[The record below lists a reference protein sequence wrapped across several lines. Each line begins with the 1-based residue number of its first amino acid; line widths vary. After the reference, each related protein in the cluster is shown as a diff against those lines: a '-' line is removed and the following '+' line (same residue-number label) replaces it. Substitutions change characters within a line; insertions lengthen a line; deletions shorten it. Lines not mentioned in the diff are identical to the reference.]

1 MARRF
6 DLLHSH
12 PMTVGKDLVDGAVLR
27 LQHTLSGIQHP
38 LPCGRK
44 GRTRNGR
51 EMVFKLLDVLV
62 RHMNLSVWQPSG
74 AIRRRQWDSAKSQG
88 FSLRSKRLW
97 ESQAEPLQISDPAQ
111 RTQRVRP
118 RSRMGRTVFD
128 AAQGQAALCGL
139 SCLCCRSGTDQT
151 GSVAS
156 AVMVMTSSNG

>member
-1 MARRF
+1 
-6 DLLHSH
+6 
-12 PMTVGKDLVDGAVLR
+12 
-27 LQHTLSGIQHP
+27 
-38 LPCGRK
+38 
-44 GRTRNGR
+44 
-51 EMVFKLLDVLV
+51 LV
-62 RHMNLSVWQPSG
+62 RHVNISDRQPSD
-74 AIRRRQWDSAKSQG
+74 AIRSRQWHSAELRG

-118 RSRMGRTVFD
+118 RYSTGGSEFA

-139 SCLCCRSGTDQT
+139 SCLCCRPGTDQT

>member
-51 EMVFKLLDVLV
+51 ELVFKLLDVLV

-97 ESQAEPLQISDPAQ
+97 ESLAEPLQISDPAQ
-111 RTQRVRP
+111 RTQRARP
-118 RSRMGRTVFD
+118 RSRTGGTVFD
-128 AAQGQAALCGL
+128 AVQGQAALCGL
-139 SCLCCRSGTDQT
+139 SCLCCRPGTDQT

-156 AVMVMTSSNG
+156 AVIVVTSSNG